1 MAAGYGKDPFGTGP
15 YGSMGGVIAPPP
27 NPPNGGYGGALYGFG
42 PYGSLGGYGAPS
54 VPITGGYGGCAYG
67 YGPYGCISGSLN
79 PPEVIAAVSV
89 TGFIIEVFFSNEMSP
104 DADLFDPASYTITDL
119 IGAAPVT
126 VLSVAEGVDGAFGPT
141 SVLLTHTGTT
151 LGGHYRVVVD
161 GPRDIGGTLLAAYA
175 PLNRAELLTKGEA
188 PPFTI
193 TPLSGNELLYEF
205 EQDMLDEAG
214 FSPGI
219 LQLDAYGYETTY
231 PVDLV
236 PTAVDHPYLGD
247 LKNVKVDVL
256 GMTSALYSGVV
267 SLATAIEYAGDVLP
281 AAATGFIAQEIG
293 NGSTTQ
299 GTGEVLLNTQLG
311 FSYGWR
317 FIDTSGKIQ
326 PNSSYRC
333 DFTFDVSQATITPAL
348 FDTDFANFVIND
360 GAIQVSI
367 TLKKMAG
374 VDTIEVSS
382 GAFLASGS
390 IDWSTGSTTV
400 SLVRNQ
406 KADTYAVVV
415 NDEPFIAGLTAA
427 FTGLSSIPN
436 GCQIV
441 IDPTGAYDVVDFPLQ
456 NLLFTATQTVFSA
469 AWNFLHNQNA
479 PFTGDDTLTNAF
491 ALTECGPLV
500 KGWGDATPATKQDVS
515 VYVNDVPVEVESVN
529 PYIGKIFTTIPIPL
543 MPPGTMDVAIDY
555 IWFPCPIVEFAGL
568 NTEGLVL
575 NKFDCKPTCNNRVP
589 GTGWSSGSLLPGGGK
604 SSPSGA
610 RFGMGVVLGTRPI
623 RKPLLRSPRF
633 IAFQKA
639 YTAAINSPTTLL
651 LNRDPHRVA
660 LPPESEMPEGEVI
673 FYDGTTDPTTT
684 DPPWI
689 LNGVNSGN
697 GGFNAFGGAVQVD
710 ETDPSLPAGVFPITD
725 GNSGP
730 YEDGNIAFYYRDYD
744 ASFDSTI
751 LLVSR
756 FYIDVDAVDGGG
768 NLLLQPDGV
777 FTGVAFG
784 AHDNNHLYVVGA
796 LLVNDI
802 QHIGMLTDP
811 AFPELLESW
820 TLAYNSSIKVLT
832 ATTFQVS
839 RTELPEFL
847 QADLLCD
854 ISQQFQLF
862 DEPQAGI
869 YTAIGIEHRPDGTSI
884 VTIDASNPFPNNP
897 QIWGGA
903 FFNAFWETEW
913 DGGANATPVT
923 YRLIIKH
930 DIKGIPKGEAELFIG
945 GVLRGRALRLE
956 GAPPFA
962 IPPDGVLV
970 FPTGDEGEV
979 FFGSISRRATSASLW
994 SFSHYGVEP
1003 AQTTIYF
1010 RGIVAA
1016 AEMNS
1021 LPEDDPNNI
1030 WFLTQEFGSRII
1042 DATGDQLLLKGTSGI
1057 DGMLVEETV
1066 FEITATDAIEST
1078 EIVQLTPDLTIG
1090 YARIEP
1096 FLTRRLAIDLDST
1109 FQVDSGVLGAG
1120 DLEINIQDG
1129 TRMVKLATILY
1140 EETTTRQLLF
1150 MENVSLSGLL
1160 LPDTQLWTKTGDL
1173 TNAQV
1178 QGQRLQFTQA
1188 PGETVTYT
1196 TDLVA
1201 SGVTPQG
1208 ESRII
1213 EARFRVQDFATTD
1226 PSGDTGIM
1234 FGADVGTPLSSRGVG
1249 VQLRAGTPNQVF
1261 LFSIATGTE
1270 VVAFDFDWT
1279 DGEIHTYRAICDVDT
1294 NTVTLVIDDVVQTPT
1309 DLTNFDL
1316 TGTETQSI
1324 IGLLNP
1330 LTDVFV
1336 EWEDYSTV
1344 VVPPSTAKRTLGVW
1358 LGGDVDDIDNWE
1370 IPRTDALDVPNSD
1383 LSAVIEEMDWR
1394 SRIRLRIHRDPAWG
1408 VTILRPDM
1416 PPPPYF
1422 TGDFGPQFTQPSAGW
1437 INVEYR
1443 HLPPVEDSTTLGYVK
1458 FGSFD
1463 NRSIT
1468 QQRIDDV
1475 RYRIYKYAS
1484 EDIIMPHHMVLN
1496 QYNVITSG
1504 EYTTDITVETAEIE
1518 SKNNTIIKLSPTHI
1532 YANRVFS
1539 VQWVN
1544 FAGDTVTFFPGSFEF
1559 DESTQTITIVSHL
1572 ILGLAPQSD
1581 LPTDPDPLVDWPNLA
1596 DAFPAESFDPNDQF
1610 SSANINNVPSRFPVT
1625 VSFAPGKPLTNT
1637 YICSQPLLDGVT
1649 LLNAG
1654 TPSVTKSHVGKD
1666 MGSLAFGSR
1675 INDPNDT
1682 LNNDPDFILN
1692 DPFRRIE
1699 FTSDPEIDYENIEFC
1714 EVSEGEDCRL
1724 SPFCDDSIPGCG
1736 GTAPDGSGGDIGNGL
1751 MNVSLSGLAFTEVD
1765 PITFSDGPTGP
1776 FGNISSSDFLEASGG
1791 DAPPGGNLQNSI
1803 IFTPLGPN
1811 TPPSQGVDGTVGWG
1825 VFGQLYDTVTN
1836 TTQILYFGTETP
1848 QP

>member
-1 MAAGYGKDPFGTGP
+1 MAGYGKDPFGTGP
-15 YGSMGGVIAPPP
+15 YGGLGGVIVPPP
-27 NPPNGGYGGALYGFG
+27 NPPNGGYGGAPYGFG
-42 PYGSLGGYGAPS
+42 PYGSLGGFGAPS
-54 VPITGGYGGCAYG
+54 IPISGGYGGCAYG
-67 YGPYGCISGSLN
+67 FGPYGCISGSLN
-79 PPEVIAAVSV
+79 PPELISAVSI
-89 TGFIIEVFFSNEMSP
+89 TGFVIELFFSNEMSP
-104 DADLFDPASYTITDL
+104 DADLFDPASYTIIDL

-126 VLSVAEGVDGAFGPT
+126 VLSVAIGVDGAFGPT

-151 LGGHYRVVVD
+151 LGGLYRVVVD
-161 GPRDIGGTLLAAYA
+161 GPRDIGGTLIAAYA
-175 PLNRAELLTKGEA
+175 PLNEAELLTKGEA

-193 TPLSGNELLYEF
+193 APISGNELLYEF

-231 PVDLV
+231 PVDLI

-256 GMTSALYSGVV
+256 GMTSALYSGLV
-267 SLATAIEYAGDVLP
+267 SPATAIEYTGDVLP
-281 AAATGFIAQEIG
+281 PADPGFIAQELG
-293 NGSTTQ
+293 NGTTTQ
-299 GTGEVLLNTQLG
+299 GTGEVLLATQLG

-333 DFTFDVSQATITPAL
+333 DFTFDISQAVITPAL
-348 FDTDFANFVIND
+348 SDNDFLNFVIND

-367 TLKKMAG
+367 TLKKIAG
-374 VDTIEVSS
+374 VDTVEVTS
-382 GAFLASGS
+382 GAFAASGS
-390 IDWSTGSTTV
+390 LDWSTGVTTL

-406 KADTYAVVV
+406 KADTYTVVI

-436 GCQIV
+436 GCQLV
-441 IDPTGAYDVVDFPLQ
+441 LDPGGVYDIVDFPLQ

-479 PFTGDDTLTNAF
+479 PFTGSAALTNAF
-491 ALTECGPLV
+491 ALTKCGPLV

-515 VYVNDVPVEVESVN
+515 LYVNDVAVEIASVN
-529 PYIGKIFTTIPIPL
+529 PYIGKIFPVIPIPL

-575 NKFDCKPTCNNRVP
+575 NKFDCKPTCNERVP
-589 GTGWSSGSLLPGGGK
+589 GTGWSSGPLLPGGGG
-604 SSPSGA
+604 SSPAGH
-610 RFGMGVVLGTRPI
+610 RFGMGVVLGARPI

-633 IAFQKA
+633 VAFQKA

-660 LPPESEMPEGEVI
+660 LPPESEMPDGEVI
-673 FYDGTTDPTTT
+673 FYDGTTDPTVA
-684 DPPWI
+684 DPPW
-689 LNGVNSGN
+689 LVEGQNVGSGSVDDGTGVFVGVE
-697 GGFNAFGGAVQVD
+697 AP
-710 ETDPSLPAGVFPITD
+710 EGVFPIID
-725 GNSGP
+725 GSSGSFN
-730 YEDGNIAFYYRDYD
+730 EGDVAFYYRTFD
-744 ASFDSTI
+744 ASFESTI

-756 FYIDVDAVDGGG
+756 FYIDVDAVDDEGEV
-768 NLLLQPDGV
+768 LLQPDGV

-796 LLVNDI
+796 LLVNDV

-820 TLAYNSSIKVLT
+820 TLAYQSNIKVLS
-832 ATTFQVS
+832 ATTFQVQ
-839 RTELPEFL
+839 TTDLPELL
-847 QADLLCD
+847 QGDQLCD
-854 ISQQFQLF
+854 ISLRFQLF
-862 DEPQAGI
+862 DEPQAGT
-869 YTAIGIEHRPDGTSI
+869 YTAIAVKHNANGTSI
-884 VTIDASNPFPNNP
+884 VTIDDGTPFPNNP

-903 FFNAFWETEW
+903 FFGAFWESKW
-913 DGGANATPVT
+913 DGGTNATPVT

-930 DIKGIPKGEAELFIG
+930 DIKGVPKGEAELFIG

-979 FFGSISRRATSASLW
+979 FFGSISRRATSSSLW
-994 SFSHYGVEP
+994 SFSHYGIEP
-1003 AQTTIYF
+1003 AETTIYF

-1042 DATGDQLLLKGTSGI
+1042 DATGDQLLLKSTSGI
-1057 DGMLVEETV
+1057 DGMEVEEPNV
-1066 FEITATDAIEST
+1066 VITATDAVVDGT
-1078 EIVQLTPDLTIG
+1078 VIVPLTPDLTIG

-1096 FLTRRLAIDLDST
+1096 FLTRRLAIDLDAT

-1129 TRMVKLATILY
+1129 TRMVKLTNLLY
-1140 EETTTRQLLF
+1140 EETTVRQLLF

-1188 PGETVTYT
+1188 LGESVTYT
-1196 TDLVA
+1196 TDLVE
-1201 SGVTPQG
+1201 SGIVPNG

-1213 EARFRVQDFATTD
+1213 EARFRVQDLATTD
-1226 PSGDTGIM
+1226 PGGDTGIF

-1249 VQLRAGTPNQVF
+1249 LQLRAGTPNQVF
-1261 LFSIATGTE
+1261 LFSLSTGTE

-1279 DGEIHTYRAICDVDT
+1279 DGEVHTYRLVCDIDT
-1294 NTVTLVIDDVVQTPT
+1294 NTVTLVLDDVVQTPT
-1309 DLTNFDL
+1309 DFTNFDIS
-1316 TGTETQSI
+1316 GTETQSI
-1324 IGLLNP
+1324 IGLNNP
-1330 LTDVFV
+1330 LTEVFV
-1336 EWEDYSTV
+1336 EWEDYSTIAM
-1344 VVPPSTAKRTLGVW
+1344 PPSTAMRTLGVW

-1394 SRIRLRIHRDPAWG
+1394 ARIRLRIHRDPAWG

-1468 QQRIDDV
+1468 QQRWDDV
-1475 RYRIYKYAS
+1475 RYRIYRYAS

-1504 EYTTDITVETAEIE
+1504 EFTTDITVETVEIE
-1518 SKNNTIIKLSPTHI
+1518 SKSPTEIKLSPAHI
-1532 YANRVFS
+1532 NASRIFS
-1539 VQWVN
+1539 IQWVN
-1544 FAGDTVTFFPGSFEF
+1544 AAGDTVTYFPGSFEF
-1559 DESTQTITIVSHL
+1559 DEATQTISLTTLFV
-1572 ILGLAPQSD
+1572 LGFAPQAD
-1581 LPTDPDPLVDWPNLA
+1581 VPTDPDDFVDWPNLNEITNPDGLDPGVETSQSTTPA
-1596 DAFPAESFDPNDQF
+1596 DLAEIPA
-1610 SSANINNVPSRFPVT
+1610 RFPVT

-1666 MGSLAFGSR
+1666 MGTLAFGSR

-1692 DPFRRIE
+1692 DPFRRLE
-1699 FTSDPEIDYENIEFC
+1699 FNSDPEIDYENIEFC
-1714 EVSEGEDCRL
+1714 EVSEGENCRL

-1751 MNVSLSGLAFTEVD
+1751 LNVSLSGLAFTEVA
-1765 PITFSDGPTGP
+1765 PITFTDGPTGP
-1776 FGNISSSDFLEASGG
+1776 FGNQSSSNFLEASGG
-1791 DAPPGGNLQNSI
+1791 DAPPGGNLQNTI

-1811 TPPSQGVDGTVGWG
+1811 TPPAQSPDGTVGWS
-1825 VFGQLYDTVTN
+1825 VFGQLYDTVTD
-1836 TTQILYFGTETP
+1836 TTTIIYFGTETP